1 MDWLRNFSRICLRKP
16 QENLP
21 LPLKDPKKRW
31 KASEW
36 EKREKRGAKKKCTEF
51 FSWETSGYFG
61 YVLQND
67 FVEKI
72 GSTKRILKKCVVGN
86 SAKTF
91 LGWWVYLTRT
101 QRLLKW
107 PINKGTK
114 LGHDLN
120 NLHHTGSWDSL
131 LIGFCSFEL
140 TVLNETFCQGR
151 PKPKQKPRCVSGRSD
166 GVSQSM
172 SEPRLHPGGVLSK
185 FTIYESF
192 DTWSSLIQLWIATFI
207 YQYWNAKEWRNLTH
221 FHGCGPVKIH
231 PGCNW
236 TPKIDLWYLAMLQT
250 WPIWEV
256 SLSDPQRSGIK
267 LGYFESPARC
277 FFVQG
282 QHTDTRNTC
291 NGNVFLPSVKKD
303 KSVCPEAKPEA
314 DADLEATTVTME
326 HQRCEPCY
334 LIDAGALEVLAAW
347 SADSFV
353 TMNSKSKR
361 STDCISSFAH
371 APVQALQWCWRSGIL
386 QPVY

>member
-120 NLHHTGSWDSL
+120 NLSSHGFLGFTFDWFLFLRTHGSQWDFL
-131 LIGFCSFEL
+131 PGAAKAKAKAKVRFWA
-140 TVLNETFCQGR
+140 V
-151 PKPKQKPRCVSGRSD
+151 GRS
-166 GVSQSM
+166 QSEHVRATIT
-172 SEPRLHPGGVLSK
+172 SWGGT
-185 FTIYESF
+185 FEIYY
-192 DTWSSLIQLWIATFI
+192 LWIIWHMIKSHSALNSDIHIPVLKREGMKKSHTFPWLRSC
-207 YQYWNAKEWRNLTH
+207 QNTSRMQLNPQNWSLVPGNAANVTH
-221 FHGCGPVKIH
+221 LGGEFKWPPTIGDQAGL
-231 PGCNW
+231 
-236 TPKIDLWYLAMLQT
+236 LW
-250 WPIWEV
+250 I
-256 SLSDPQRSGIK
+256 
-267 LGYFESPARC
+267 
-277 FFVQG
+277 
-282 QHTDTRNTC
+282 TC
-291 NGNVFLPSVKKD
+291 
-303 KSVCPEAKPEA
+303 
-314 DADLEATTVTME
+314 
-326 HQRCEPCY
+326 
-334 LIDAGALEVLAAW
+334 
-347 SADSFV
+347 
-353 TMNSKSKR
+353 
-361 STDCISSFAH
+361 
-371 APVQALQWCWRSGIL
+371 
-386 QPVY
+386 